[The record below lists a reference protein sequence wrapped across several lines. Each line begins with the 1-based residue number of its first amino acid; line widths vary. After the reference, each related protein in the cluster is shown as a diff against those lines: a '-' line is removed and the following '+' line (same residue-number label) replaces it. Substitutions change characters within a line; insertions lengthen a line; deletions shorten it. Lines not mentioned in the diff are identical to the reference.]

1 MAIQHNQ
8 TWDANG
14 NLVHEEWV
22 EVSVPVPSTATNM
35 AIRVA
40 LRRLHDVNTQQ
51 LDAVVGQIVDA
62 IPDIGEQEDARIM
75 WLYASN
81 VERSHPLVAA
91 IGSALN
97 LTSEQVDEV
106 FRVAVA
112 V

>member
-1 MAIQHNQ
+1 MALQHNQ

-14 NLVHEEWV
+14 NLIHEEWV
-22 EVSVPVPSTATNM
+22 DVPVPVPQSATHM

-40 LRRLHDVNTQQ
+40 LRRLHGVSTQQ
-51 LDAVVGQIVDA
+51 LDAAVSQVIGA
-62 IPDIGEQEDARIM
+62 IPDSGDREDAEIM
-75 WLYASN
+75 WHYASN

-106 FRVAVA
+106 FRVAVT